1 MQINIEQLTF
11 VSGLVFI
18 WLVSPD
24 SDFLIVVKK
33 SLSISYKKAVFVAF
47 GITLT
52 TLFHIIYISIG
63 LELISSNVKTIKY
76 FGGIYL
82 IDIGIKG
89 LLYKKTDVSSVQLQ
103 DNTLNE
109 CYKKNRT
116 VFIWKINGRL

>member
-1 MQINIEQLTF
+1 VQINIEQLTF
-11 VSGLVFI
+11 ISGLVFI

-33 SLSISYKKAVFVAF
+33 SLSISYKKAIFVAL

-52 TLFHIIYISIG
+52 TLFHIVYISIG

-76 FGGIYL
+76 FGVIYL

-89 LLYKKTDVSSVQLQ
+89 LLA
-103 DNTLNE
+103 
-109 CYKKNRT
+109 KKNRCI
-116 VFIWKINGRL
+116 FISN